1 MTNQQKNIIYH
12 EIQKWSLGFRCFL
25 LVLLAATSVFGVFA
39 TVREI
44 TDGSAQPAAVL
55 LILICGVLIP
65 LGIAYLIWIFRLET
79 EVRQNGLR
87 IRFFPFHRDFKVF
100 ELEDLSEYRVRRYR
114 PLLEYG
120 GWGIRWGL
128 KGRAYNV
135 SGNQGVQL
143 VFKDG
148 KRLLLGSARPNELEV
163 AIRSIK

>member
-1 MTNQQKNIIYH
+1 MANKQNNIIYH
-12 EIQKWSLGFRCFL
+12 EIQKWSLGFRFFL

-44 TDGSAQPAAVL
+44 TDGSSQPAAVL
-55 LILICGVLIP
+55 LILFCGVLVP
-65 LGIAYLIWIFRLET
+65 LGIAYLIWVFRLET
-79 EVRQNGLR
+79 EVRTNGLH
-87 IRFFPFHRDFKVF
+87 IRFFPFHRDFKAF
-100 ELEDLSEYRVRRYR
+100 RIEDLSEYRSRRYK

-120 GWGIRWGL
+120 GWGIRWGF

-148 KRLLLGSARPNELEV
+148 RRLLIGSARPNELV
-163 AIRSIK
+163 AAIRLTK